1 MSNRM
6 TRVLGALVGLSVIC
20 LGCTRGPAR
29 LHPPGISASA
39 AGKEAIDTF
48 DTNKDGKID
57 GAELDKCPG
66 LKAALSKVDPS
77 NQGVTA
83 DMITARIEAWQKSKL
98 GRMSLSCRVTH
109 NGQPLAGAEVN
120 FVPEKFLGTNMQVA
134 KGKTDQNGMA
144 MLSVPTAG
152 PRDPPGVAP
161 GFYRVEITVPGAN
174 IPAKYNTET
183 TLGQE
188 VALDAKGIQEGINF
202 DLKY

>member
-1 MSNRM
+1 M
-6 TRVLGALVGLSVIC
+6 
-20 LGCTRGPAR
+20 
-29 LHPPGISASA
+29 
-39 AGKEAIDTF
+39 F
-48 DTNKDGKID
+48 DADKDGKID

-109 NGQPLAGAEVN
+109 NGQPLAGADVN
-120 FVPEKFLGTNMQVA
+120 FVPEKFLGTNIQVA
-134 KGKTDQNGMA
+134 KGKTDTNGMA
-144 MLSVPTAG
+144 MLSVPTKG
-152 PRDPPGVAP
+152 QGDPPGVAP
-161 GFYRVEITVPGAN
+161 GFYRVEITEPGAN
-174 IPAKYNTET
+174 VPAKYNTET

>member
-1 MSNRM
+1 
-6 TRVLGALVGLSVIC
+6 
-20 LGCTRGPAR
+20 
-29 LHPPGISASA
+29 LHPPAINASA
-39 AGKEAIDTF
+39 AGKEAVAMF
-48 DTNKDGKID
+48 DADKDGKID

-83 DMITARIEAWQKSKL
+83 DMVTARIEAWQKSKL

-120 FVPEKFLGTNMQVA
+120 FVPEKFLGTNIQTA
-134 KGKTDQNGMA
+134 KGKTDTNGMA
-144 MLSVPTAG
+144 MLSVPTKG
-152 PRDPPGVAP
+152 QGDPPGVAP
-161 GFYRVEITVPGAN
+161 GFYRVEITKQGDN